1 MFHTPRTP
9 VAALLL
15 GVVALNIAAWGW
27 AFAVFSDQPTLFAT
41 AFLAYVFG
49 LRHAVDADH
58 IAAIDNV
65 VRKLMQ
71 AGQKPIGVG
80 FFFSVGHASLVAI
93 GVGIIAT
100 ATSQLQ
106 NQFEHFREVGGLIAM
121 GISAF
126 FLLVVGLTNLSFL
139 RTIWQQFCRVRRGEN
154 IPEQELNVLT
164 NGGGILARLLR
175 PLLATVSKS
184 RHMIFVGFLFGLGFD
199 TATEIALFSVA
210 AGHAS
215 EGNSLGVIMVFPAM
229 FAAGMILIDTLDSI
243 LMVGAYGWA
252 FVNPLRKLWYNLTL
266 TFVSVVV
273 ALGIGG
279 LETLALVAHTLQL
292 TGPIWDTVTTL
303 NEGLAHFGY
312 GVIGVFLCSWLIAVI
327 VYRYKGY
334 DRLAVGAAG

>member
-1 MFHTPRTP
+1 MFRTPRTP

-27 AFAVFSDQPTLFAT
+27 AFAVFADQPTLFAT

-71 AGQKPIGVG
+71 AGQKPISVG
-80 FFFSVGHASLVAI
+80 FYFSIGHASLVAI

-100 ATSQLQ
+100 ATSHLQ

-139 RTIWQQFCRVRRGEN
+139 RTLWQQFCRVRRGEVVA
-154 IPEQELNVLT
+154 EHELNVLT
-164 NGGGILARLLR
+164 SGGGVLARLLR

-215 EGNSLGVIMVFPAM
+215 EGNSLSVIMVFPAM

-279 LETLALVAHTLQL
+279 LETLALLAETLEL
-292 TGPIWDTVTTL
+292 TGPIWDVVASL
-303 NEGLAHFGY
+303 NESMAHFGY
-312 GVIGVFLCSWLIAVI
+312 GVIALFLLSWCAAVGI
-327 VYRYKGY
+327 YHLKGY
-334 DRLAVGAAG
+334 DRLAVGTAK